1 METRSKTTK
10 KLQYMT
16 FVFDFD
22 EASKEWNAN
31 KRKVGNGC
39 YKYICNFQCKSGNLC
54 KREAKC
60 HEEYCSTHLR
70 KNISIKKIQSQK

>member
-1 METRSKTTK
+1 METRSKAPK
-10 KLQYMT
+10 QYT

-22 EASKEWNAN
+22 ESSREWNAN

-54 KREAKC
+54 KREAKFN
-60 HEEYCSTHLR
+60 EEFCSTHIR
-70 KNISIKKIQSQK
+70 KI

>member
-1 METRSKTTK
+1 METRSKLFK
-10 KLQYMT
+10 KHQYMT

-22 EASKEWNAN
+22 EASREWNAN

-39 YKYICNFQCKSGNLC
+39 YKYTCNFKCKSGNFC
-54 KREAKC
+54 KRESKY

-70 KNISIKKIQSQK
+70 KK